1 MCTRSGRVMGN
12 AAARSLRSRRL
23 LGFLTRHA
31 KLLQRVDV
39 RQAPT
44 LAVLC
49 LRTCFLLELCL
60 LFIYY
65 SVFSSSFCSVIWFY
79 QDPEFSMRFFSLKF
93 HQGSM
98 LWSQRTCGW
107 PSHAWSTWL
116 RSCSPLQVGALM
128 QTVSACSGPFLAR
141 WQWSGRTLAR
151 SIGHRRR
158 NVWIDWIAI
167 AWIFR
172 CLSSASRIYQINM
185 SIMSNQMVASIPW

>member
-1 MCTRSGRVMGN
+1 VDFEIFHLAADFTYKAELFDARVMCTRSGRVMGN

-65 SVFSSSFCSVIWFY
+65 SVFSSSFCSVI
-79 QDPEFSMRFFSLKF
+79 
-93 HQGSM
+93 
-98 LWSQRTCGW
+98 
-107 PSHAWSTWL
+107 
-116 RSCSPLQVGALM
+116 
-128 QTVSACSGPFLAR
+128 
-141 WQWSGRTLAR
+141 
-151 SIGHRRR
+151 
-158 NVWIDWIAI
+158 
-167 AWIFR
+167 
-172 CLSSASRIYQINM
+172 
-185 SIMSNQMVASIPW
+185 